1 MVLYLTKTF
10 PSSMQKILVIMQSV
24 LIVVLV
30 ILIPASLSLH
40 SDDLDSHCYGG
51 NHVNH
56 MKGSTLNREPWDL
69 G

>member
-1 MVLYLTKTF
+1 MVLYLAKTF
-10 PSSMQKILVIMQSV
+10 PSSMQRILVIIQLV

-30 ILIPASLSLH
+30 LIIPVSLSLL